1 MNDKLLLSLMRAKYE
16 NDDNKYK
23 KVAEEIIKEYDNEG
37 KSQLAEQ
44 VSVYIGECATFVP
57 MDNKCNNY
65 SIPYSDSIT
74 CNECIHNDYECRNNT
89 NNNKICE
96 EFEWW

>member
-1 MNDKLLLSLMRAKYE
+1 MNFILNDKLLLSLMRAKYE

-57 MDNKCNNY
+57 MENEYSNY
-65 SIPYSDSIT
+65 DVTYSDRLT
-74 CNECIHNDYECRNNT
+74 CKDCLHNDYGG
-89 NNNKICE
+89 KQ
-96 EFEWW
+96 